1 MERDRADETTPPPIG
16 SDPGLKPP
24 AMHGESGAPG
34 RGTAVGARSS
44 AHSGRRP
51 PSAPRAVAMTD
62 QVPDFFDPETFADL
76 SGREIVTSSRFDASE
91 SARAEDLRMAQLD
104 ELDFGAASETDAHG
118 RPPSVRPGRRH
129 ALAALVAGLAVAG
142 ALIVHTVATSPV
154 VQSARRPLV
163 VTGQT
168 RMTEREPGR
177 VAPPRSHLA
186 TVSRSRRD
194 TSTARHRSLVVD
206 PTRRAGLAASVGGDP
221 GAQAQSASGEE
232 FGFER

>member
-1 MERDRADETTPPPIG
+1 
-16 SDPGLKPP
+16 
-24 AMHGESGAPG
+24 
-34 RGTAVGARSS
+34 
-44 AHSGRRP
+44 
-51 PSAPRAVAMTD
+51 MTD